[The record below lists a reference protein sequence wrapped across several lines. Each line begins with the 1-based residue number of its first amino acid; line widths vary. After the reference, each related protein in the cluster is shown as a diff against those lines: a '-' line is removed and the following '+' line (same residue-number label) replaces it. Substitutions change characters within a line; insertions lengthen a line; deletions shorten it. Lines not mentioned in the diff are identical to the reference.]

1 MSAPEAQLSQ
11 FKDALKLMKK
21 KCTVLEG
28 KLNGWI
34 YAINA

>member
-28 KLNGWI
+28 NLNGWI
-34 YAINA
+34 YATNT